1 MLDISI
7 SYDKY
12 KFLGNEFLTWLWYVI
27 ETHINIS
34 ELIDNK
40 TETIV
45 FETGNSIVL
54 ENSLGDDSTEKISIK
69 GDDAGLEEGATALK
83 KGAVVTDINLVM
95 KIDENKFQFTIKGES
110 MNITGLKTP
119 SAGKIDKNDN
129 IEGALLEKAYL
140 CSSVFQIIDQ
150 LFIVFIKK
158 RISQDWK
165 NSELVKIRNWVKL

>member
-27 ETHINIS
+27 ENNINIS
-34 ELIDNK
+34 ELIENK
-40 TETIV
+40 TENII

-95 KIDENKFQFTIKGES
+95 KIDQNEFKFTIKGES

-119 SAGKIDKNDN
+119 SAGKIDKDDS

-140 CSSVFQIIDQ
+140 CSSVFQIIDK

-158 RISQDWK
+158 RISEDWK